1 MIYAE
6 NYQIGKQ
13 FKNKF
18 TNQIWE
24 VIKFGNEL
32 VFEKHWYRRD
42 LSYSLND
49 DYFEEV

>member
-1 MIYAE
+1 MMYAE
-6 NYQIGKQ
+6 NYKIGKQ
-13 FKNKF
+13 FINKF

-24 VIKFGNEL
+24 VIEFDGKL
-32 VFEKHWYRRD
+32 MFENKSYGD

>member
-1 MIYAE
+1 MMYAE
-6 NYQIGKQ
+6 NYEIGKK

-24 VIKFGNEL
+24 VIKFDEILMFAKQGCG
-32 VFEKHWYRRD
+32 D

>member
-1 MIYAE
+1 MMYAK
-6 NYQIGKQ
+6 NYKVGKQ
-13 FKNKF
+13 FININ

-24 VIKFGNEL
+24 VIEFDGKSM
-32 VFEKHWYRRD
+32 FENKSYGD

>member
-1 MIYAE
+1 MYAD

-13 FKNKF
+13 LKNIN

-24 VIKFGNEL
+24 VIKLDGL
-32 VFEKHWYRRD
+32 MFENPIYGD

-49 DYFEEV
+49 DYFV

>member
-1 MIYAE
+1 MMYAE

-24 VIKFGNEL
+24 VINFGNEL
-32 VFEKHWYRRD
+32 VFENQSYGD

>member
-1 MIYAE
+1 MMYAE
-6 NYQIGKQ
+6 NYEIGKQ

-24 VIKFGNEL
+24 VVNFDGKL
-32 VFEKHWYRRD
+32 MFENVDYGD